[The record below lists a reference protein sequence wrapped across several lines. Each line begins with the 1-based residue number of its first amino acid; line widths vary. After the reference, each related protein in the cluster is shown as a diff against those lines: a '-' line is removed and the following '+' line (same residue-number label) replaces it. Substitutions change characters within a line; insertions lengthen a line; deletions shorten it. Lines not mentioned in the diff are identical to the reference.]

1 MRTRAGALGAAIVW
15 MAAITAAG
23 AEEPAARRLYALT
36 LFAGRMTDNRWHE
49 IARFDVRFRDA
60 YLAGLGGS
68 RRVGDLF
75 DSIDIELEAQAVR
88 HFRGQSHW
96 EVNGAVVGRW
106 ARFPWT
112 ERLPTSLAFGI
123 GPSYATETPPE
134 EVAREGASA
143 RLLVYWLTEVE
154 VGLPGRPWSAL
165 ARVHHRS
172 EAFGAVADKGGSN
185 WITLGIR
192 RRF

>member
-1 MRTRAGALGAAIVW
+1 MLGAATIW
-15 MAAITAAG
+15 AAAITGAA
-23 AEEPAARRLYALT
+23 AQEPAGRSPSAVA

-49 IARFDVRFRDA
+49 IARVDVRFRDA
-60 YLAGLGGS
+60 YLAGVAVS

-75 DSIDIELEAQAVR
+75 DSLDVELEGQVVR
-88 HFRGQSHW
+88 HFRGQTHW
-96 EVNGAVVGRW
+96 EFNGAVVGRW

-112 ERLPTSLAFGI
+112 ARLPTSLAFGI

-154 VGLPGRPWSAL
+154 VGLPDRPWSAL